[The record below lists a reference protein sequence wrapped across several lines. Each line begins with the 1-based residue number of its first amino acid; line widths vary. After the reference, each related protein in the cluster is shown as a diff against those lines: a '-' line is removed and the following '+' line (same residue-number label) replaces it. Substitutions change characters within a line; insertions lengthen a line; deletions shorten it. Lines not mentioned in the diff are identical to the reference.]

1 MPPDY
6 DPTVWNAV
14 QALPD
19 QLKRALVLR
28 FYEGLS
34 LQEAALALGTNVNT
48 LNTRLRKAKSLLQAK
63 LEGWY
68 YNEED

>member
-14 QALPD
+14 QALPE

-34 LQEAALALGTNVNT
+34 LQETALALGTNVNT

-68 YNEED
+68 YDEED